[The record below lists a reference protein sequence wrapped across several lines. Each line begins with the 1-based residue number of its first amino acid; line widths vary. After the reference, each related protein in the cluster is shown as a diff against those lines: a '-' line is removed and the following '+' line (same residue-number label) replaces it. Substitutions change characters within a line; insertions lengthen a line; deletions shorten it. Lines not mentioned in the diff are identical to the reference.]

1 MHLSDDD
8 FSLLRLPRRQALARQ
23 ELDERRRAL
32 QSQVHPDRFAA
43 EGASAQRLA
52 TQWAVRVNEA
62 YRRLSAPL
70 SRAAYL
76 CELAGEPVRE
86 NSNTAMPTEFL
97 MRQMQWRE
105 VLEDTENPAALA
117 ALRAEVEAE
126 LREGERTLE
135 HLIDHQADFPAA
147 CQLVRE
153 MMFVERFAAAVDDRL
168 EALDAA

>member
-1 MHLSDDD
+1 MQLSDDD
-8 FSLLRLPRRQALARQ
+8 FSLLRLPRRQALARH

-62 YRRLSAPL
+62 YRRLSSSL

-86 NSNTAMPTEFL
+86 HSNTAMPAAFL

-105 VLEDTENPAALA
+105 VLEDTQKPDALT
-117 ALRAEVEAE
+117 ALREEVQAE
-126 LREGERTLE
+126 LREGERRLE
-135 HLIDHQADFPAA
+135 HLIDDQADFPAA

-153 MMFVERFAAAVDDRL
+153 MMFVERFATAVDDRL
-168 EALDAA
+168 EVLDAA